1 MNALQFGTK
10 NGFSAQSVKKLQPN
24 KDRENRKNVE
34 KNRHNVRGEPVAFAK
49 QCKLPGL
56 NNIVI

>member
-24 KDRENRKNVE
+24 KDRENRKNVK
-34 KNRHNVRGEPVAFAK
+34 KNGQNVRDEIPAF
-49 QCKLPGL
+49 
-56 NNIVI
+56 NMTSIH